1 MKYILIL
8 FQFCSYLRIDSLA
21 QMLTLSNVMA
31 GGKYLVVDS
40 NLGILSASIF
50 EKTSG
55 NCTIVQIDMADV
67 CNAGQRQAVNALNF
81 PAVTVEKC
89 FSCISFNQVAS
100 LLIEDADNSSENSR
114 KKPRTNA
121 KLQVEEEKAIAI
133 LNEQNLDALLLMPK
147 HHDLCALTETLLCFL
162 SISRPFVVFSP
173 FIEPL
178 KECFLRIKN
187 QCAFLRLS
195 ETWLRKYQVL
205 NDRTRPDAV
214 MNACSGFILTGI
226 KVEPN
231 KQ

>member
-1 MKYILIL
+1 
-8 FQFCSYLRIDSLA
+8 
-21 QMLTLSNVMA
+21 MLTLSNIMA

-55 NCTIVQIDMADV
+55 NCTIVQVDMADI

-81 PAVTVEKC
+81 PLSVMEKC
-89 FSCISFNQVAS
+89 FSCISFNQVAC
-100 LLIEDADNSSENSR
+100 LLMEKATNNNNSSENLR
-114 KKPRTNA
+114 KKSRTNI
-121 KLQVEEEKAIAI
+121 KLQEEEEKAKTI
-133 LNEQNLDALLLMPK
+133 LNEQNLDALLLMSK
-147 HHDLCALTETLLCFL
+147 HHDLCSLTETLLCFL

-187 QCAFLRLS
+187 QCAFLRIS

-205 NDRTRPDAV
+205 NDRTRPEAV

-226 KVEPN
+226 KVEPMTN
-231 KQ
+231 K